1 MMENVFDRIVGVMR
15 DSEKV
20 DEKIIYKKINIG
32 IAKVLE
38 VILRDDFTDS

>member
-1 MMENVFDRIVGVMR
+1 MGVVREILRRLMR
-15 DSEKV
+15 
-20 DEKIIYKKINIG
+20 KIIYKKKINIE